1 MILTKNQA
9 FLYLWSVFLW
19 RLAIIVIRIVLSNSN
34 CNDYKPYGVILNER
48 TTRMTSTISSKG
60 RNKSNIGIGQRLKI
74 HFLSC
79 LRLWVLKLMRPFL
92 FWLILKTL
100 RTRAHSAAEYVRVLE
115 EKNVKICFIRT
126 LSHFEFSR

>member
-1 MILTKNQA
+1 MVGLFISDS
-9 FLYLWSVFLW
+9 FYLSL
-19 RLAIIVIRIVLSNSN
+19 LLELSYQIQIVIITT
-34 CNDYKPYGVILNER
+34 KPYGVILNER

-60 RNKSNIGIGQRLKI
+60 QNKSNIGIGQRLKI

-100 RTRAHSAAEYVRVLE
+100 RTSVHSAAEYVRVLE
-115 EKNVKICFIRT
+115 EKKCHH
-126 LSHFEFSR
+126 LFS